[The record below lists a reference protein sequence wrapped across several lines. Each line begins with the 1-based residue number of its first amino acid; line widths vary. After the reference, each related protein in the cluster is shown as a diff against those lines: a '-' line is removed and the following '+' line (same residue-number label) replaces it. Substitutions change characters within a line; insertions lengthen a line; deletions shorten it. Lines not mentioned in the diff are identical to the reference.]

1 MHAQQLVFSC
11 TIFTLNIS
19 YFRRLQSFSTRPTT
33 YTSWSRRRRDFCRKT
48 VSWSGWWA
56 SKRVSCWA
64 RPACTRNAKST
75 TLPVSTRWRHLWGGS
90 GGERIAYK
98 RPWRVVIRFVVNRRG
113 ERVNDARQGSS
124 TCRLLRLY
132 FYILLFS
139 TAPFKLRIIL
149 LHLHIYRDV
158 ARTNSLLLHTV
169 CMVVLQ
175 VFTRKKIA
183 LSLLYVSCVR
193 SCLLLLLLYIILCES
208 EWETAITAWARCFYC
223 YYILF
228 LGFSP
233 RNFYCVFL
241 VFRCVYSIL

>member
-1 MHAQQLVFSC
+1 MNHVHAQQLVISYR
-11 TIFTLNIS
+11 IFTSDIS

-33 YTSWSRRRRDFCRKT
+33 FTSWSRRRRDFCRKT

-75 TLPVSTRWRHLWGGS
+75 TLPVSTRWRRHLWGG
-90 GGERIAYK
+90 GGERIADK

-149 LHLHIYRDV
+149 LHRHIYRRFTHALAV
-158 ARTNSLLLHTV
+158 TIHSVYGIA
-169 CMVVLQ
+169 LQ
-175 VFTRKKIA
+175 VSTRKKKIA
-183 LSLLYVSCVR
+183 LSLLYLYRASDLAYYYYYCTLYCARVSGRRR
-193 SCLLLLLLYIILCES
+193 SQREPGVFIVII
-208 EWETAITAWARCFYC
+208 FY
-223 YYILF
+223 F
-228 LGFSP
+228 
-233 RNFYCVFL
+233 
-241 VFRCVYSIL
+241 